1 MARPGVEVVSRA
13 TPPSRGAPS
22 ETGVWFVAGLT
33 QKGPASRP
41 VMVRNIGDYIR
52 VFGGRVSYGQL
63 YDALDAFFREGGS
76 QAYVSRVVGPDAT
89 NDTATLSDAS
99 AAPSIAVSSIGP
111 GANLAVSVVA
121 GIETGTFRLIVAED
135 GANVESSYDLSDPTE
150 AVSWGQSSEYVRVQ
164 ALGGTNPTPQDDVP
178 IAGGTDDRA
187 GITDAERTAALAV
200 FTRDLGPGQISFP
213 GATTQTMHSALLDHA
228 KASNRFALLDG
239 ANTSDRLTLESAADS
254 IRANVGLDEDSV
266 TYGAMF
272 APWALIPGVVR
283 GTMRTVPPSG
293 LVAGL
298 IARSDSATGNPNQPA
313 AGRNGESNFA
323 LGLSQPGWSDSDRE
337 SLNENGVNVL
347 RSMYGGVRLYGYR
360 TLADLEDPA
369 WLTIS
374 AARTRMAIVNDLNIL
389 GEQFM
394 FAQLDGK
401 GKKIAEFAGAITGV
415 LQGYWNL
422 GALYGETADEAFVV
436 DTGPTVNTP
445 ESLANNELHAIV
457 GIRTSPFAELVYI
470 EIVKVPVTEAL

>member
-22 ETGVWFVAGLT
+22 DTGVWFVAGLA
-33 QKGPASRP
+33 QKGPMSQP

-52 VFGGRVSYGQL
+52 VFGDRVPYGQL
-63 YDALDAFFREGGS
+63 YDALDTYFREGGS
-76 QAYVSRVVGPDAT
+76 QAYVSRVVGPAAT
-89 NDTATLSDAS
+89 NSTVTLNDGSAT
-99 AAPSIAVSSIGP
+99 PSIAVNSIGP

-121 GIETGTFRLIVAED
+121 GTEAGTFRLIIAEN
-135 GANVESSYDLSDPTE
+135 GVRVESSYDLSDPTE
-150 AVSWGQSSEYVRVQ
+150 AVSWGENSEYVRVQ
-164 ALGGTNPTPQDDVP
+164 ALGSADPALQDDVP
-178 IAGGTDDRA
+178 LTGGTDDRA
-187 GITDAERTAALAV
+187 GITDAERTAALDV
-200 FTRDLGPGQISFP
+200 FTRDLGPGQVSFP
-213 GATTQTMHSALLDHA
+213 GATTQAMHAALLIHA
-228 KASNRFALLDG
+228 KNSNRFALLD
-239 ANTSDRLTLESAADS
+239 APNTSDRATLEATADG
-254 IRANVGLDEDSV
+254 IRADLSGEAEM
-266 TYGAMF
+266 YGALF
-272 APWALIPGVVR
+272 APWAIIPGVVR
-283 GTMRTVPPSG
+283 GTTRTVPPSG

-298 IARSDSATGNPNQPA
+298 IARSDGATGNPNQPA

-323 LGLSQPGWSDSDRE
+323 LGLSQGGWSDSDRE
-337 SLNENGVNVL
+337 SLNENGVNLL

-360 TLADLEDPA
+360 TLVAPEDPA

-401 GKKIAEFAGAITGV
+401 GQKIAEFAGAITGV